1 MQPASHRGLFTL
13 CCSTVASS
21 TLPAHPPAP
30 ARRRTWLVP
39 ALKVLVSV
47 GLLALLLSRVDAG
60 RLWTAAREAAPAWL
74 LAGVGL
80 YYVMILVSAWRWDLL
95 LRAQHIRVPFRH
107 LTNTFLVATFF
118 NNFLPS
124 NIGGDV
130 VRIADTST
138 AAGSKTRATTIVL
151 IDRGLGLLGLVLVA
165 ALGASAVA
173 RSGALGIAPGLL
185 WTGLGLAAMFATPAL
200 LMPERFTRLL
210 QPLRRIHPEWVGLR
224 LDRLRDALTKFR
236 DAPSA
241 LATCFAGAV
250 VVQGVLIAFYLT
262 IARSME
268 IPIAFADLAVIVPIT
283 FLVQMVP
290 ISMNGFGVRE
300 TTFGFYFTRLG
311 LPLES
316 ALLISLIGAGVVLL
330 VSLSGG
336 FLYLLRVRR
345 GGTTAPGPAAP
356 DPDDSPPCLP
366 DPR

>member
-1 MQPASHRGLFTL
+1 MIT
-13 CCSTVASS
+13 
-21 TLPAHPPAP
+21 
-30 ARRRTWLVP
+30 
-39 ALKVLVSV
+39 
-47 GLLALLLSRVDAG
+47 LSRVDAA
-60 RLWTAAREAAPAWL
+60 RLWAAAREAAPAWL

-80 YYVMILVSAWRWDLL
+80 YFLMIVVSAWRWDLL
-95 LRAQHIRVPFRH
+95 LRAQRIRVPFRH
-107 LTNTFLVATFF
+107 LMNSFLVATFF

-130 VRIADTST
+130 VRIADTSA

-173 RSGALGIAPGLL
+173 RSGALGIGPGLL
-185 WTGLGLAAMFATPAL
+185 WTGFGLAAMLATPAL
-200 LMPERFTRLL
+200 LMPESFTRLL

-224 LDRLRDALTKFR
+224 LDRLQDALTKFR

-250 VVQGVLIAFYLT
+250 VVQGVLVAFYMA
-262 IARSME
+262 IARSMA
-268 IPIAFADLAVIVPIT
+268 IPIGAADMAVIVPIT
-283 FLVQMVP
+283 FLIQMVP

-300 TTFGFYFTRLG
+300 ATFGFYFTRLG

-316 ALLISLIGAGVVLL
+316 ALLVSLIGAGVVLL

-336 FLYLLRVRR
+336 FLYLLRVHR
-345 GGTTAPGPAAP
+345 GGTIARDHGAAHM
-356 DPDDSPPCLP
+356 DDSHQHLA
-366 DPR
+366 